1 MRHTKVTD
9 AGRNAGSRH
18 PENSLHVITS
28 PSDTQAAGSFDAA
41 QPGLP
46 DKTLH
51 NLTGGPAALQGSWS
65 RACAPPNAT
74 ANRRQAAPTPEPIG
88 ERLARRRRPRAHPSP
103 RTPLRGLSILDPHHP
118 VELGSGGSR
127 EPQFQSPGTALARCP
142 AMQGRDEGS

>member
-28 PSDTQAAGSFDAA
+28 PSDTQAAVSFYAA

-46 DKTLH
+46 DITLR
-51 NLTGGPAALQGSWS
+51 NPTGGPAALQGSWS
-65 RACAPPNAT
+65 RACAPPRAT
-74 ANRRQAAPTPEPIG
+74 ANRRQAAPTPEPIREEAG
-88 ERLARRRRPRAHPSP
+88 PAPPPTCSPLAPH
-103 RTPLRGLSILDPHHP
+103 PLRGLSILDPHHP
-118 VELGSGGSR
+118 VELGSGCSR
-127 EPQFQSPGTALARCP
+127 EPQFPSPGTALARCP